1 MKLNKIN
8 RNWKIKNNSNNTN
21 SYYLIDDSTDI
32 TDSQPPILAIT
43 NTPIVAN
50 LDNLSVSDQMDS
62 FISSYTESDATE
74 FSDILDVFDN
84 AYRDIKDILLKD
96 IKKGVWDLIQNEIRQ
111 KIYQYSQDKH
121 QTFADK
127 RIIAN
132 LEKEIHF
139 LKTEIET
146 KNEMIKKFIKN
157 DSYRDENSNVPQD
170 GRIREF
176 TRIPSDSDTCEINTV
191 NRSIGK
197 QLKAIRESKHKEY
210 LQNTCHKSLS
220 QENIVE
226 TNEKSDRDKTN
237 GQPNDTRKKI
247 ELKNEQDE
255 RDNESCWPSGTCAMV
270 GDSMV
275 NGIHA
280 KNMVTLKFFISGL
293 PELKI
298 LINIAYQSSKT
309 NQIT

>member
-1 MKLNKIN
+1 M
-8 RNWKIKNNSNNTN
+8 
-21 SYYLIDDSTDI
+21 
-32 TDSQPPILAIT
+32 
-43 NTPIVAN
+43 N
-50 LDNLSVSDQMDS
+50 LDNLSVSDQIDS

-84 AYRDIKDILLKD
+84 VYKDIKDILLKD

-139 LKTEIET
+139 LKTEIEM

-176 TRIPSDSDTCEINTV
+176 TRIPSDSDTCE
-191 NRSIGK
+191 
-197 QLKAIRESKHKEY
+197 
-210 LQNTCHKSLS
+210 
-220 QENIVE
+220 
-226 TNEKSDRDKTN
+226 
-237 GQPNDTRKKI
+237 
-247 ELKNEQDE
+247 
-255 RDNESCWPSGTCAMV
+255 
-270 GDSMV
+270 
-275 NGIHA
+275 
-280 KNMVTLKFFISGL
+280 
-293 PELKI
+293 
-298 LINIAYQSSKT
+298 
-309 NQIT
+309 